1 MTPVLYIGL
10 GSSGLKMLEEAQRF
24 FYSTTKTC
32 CPDHV
37 RFLFVETDAN
47 KKSAVLPG
55 QPHGRPAME
64 EFRTILDGVGDS
76 IERLQR
82 MVKVNVLPSDDP
94 PKDAVVVLS
103 MTDRNADR
111 PILKDSDFPVSLYQT
126 MSHMFS
132 GTDRRMAKAT
142 AFSHLVGWLKDAGVS
157 DCVIAVRL
165 RGDRLEVYTPT
176 ALTDT
181 LRLRVELLFND
192 VELATRLEKDKDGR
206 EIETVRWLPT
216 KKSVAFADSGA
227 GGMRSVGRIA
237 LWGKSTKG
245 EGRYLQNFRA
255 KIKTLVQD
263 LRLSHGCE
271 PIVYIAG
278 TFGGGTNSGMFI
290 DVAYLC
296 RDVMDSTHSKN
307 PPVLGLFLLPEVAAA
322 DIKTVSNSYAC
333 LNDLNH
339 FTSKDSQFLARW
351 PLDVG
356 VDTFDSGTTPFKL
369 ATLMSLSWAPDGNLD
384 TLCRMS
390 GLFLF
395 LMGSGFIDYRKARV
409 IDVNLSNH
417 QSLAATTDAEQENH
431 WKYSAVGL
439 TALFYPRGEIRVSAA
454 CDSAINRILASWLDP
469 QHCDGFDKDG
479 VTLDARYSER
489 WPAYCKVIDEAL
501 GAAFARLANNGPGG
515 KPAITELQ
523 KLLNKAARGEVKFN
537 EETLRE
543 DLSGS
548 SSIYRAARSF
558 ASPDNPRP
566 LPTEES
572 NWMAVEVLV
581 AEINNLV
588 AKEIDDTGNLKYGLM
603 VLNGVAGYL
612 GGVVDLWE
620 KLGLKEWDAALEGVG
635 DSGAEGILKTIL
647 AGDGAI
653 FGVRREIRLSRL
665 EDALRFMYIHML
677 TPHVKKLC
685 QEMLSEQYS
694 MNGGGRFPG
703 LCTAGEI
710 KQLSDLIQEASKIVS
725 AHKNLVHNGIKP
737 NALIKYVYPSGTFE
751 TEVESALRAFTASG
765 ASPKSRSMGRELVR
779 QLGKATTLEA
789 LRACA
794 GLPEVLAGR
803 AIDTVTAKFEE
814 ASLPQP
820 PPPANNAHF
829 LLDNP
834 ELHIFAGKAVSD
846 ISVQMGR
853 NSDSLDNAPT
863 HPKVIVTDEAQNAQ
877 RVAAALTKNEV
888 LGFDVTQSINAV
900 SPLLKDMVL
909 FFDERPVTS
918 VTELAALH
926 LWKPKYDERRLI
938 ENSLDTYFHT

>member
-24 FYSTTKTC
+24 FYSTTKSC

-37 RFLFVETDAN
+37 RFLFVETDAT
-47 KKSAVLPG
+47 KKASPVPG

-82 MVKVNVLPSDDP
+82 MVKVKIVPSDDP

-103 MTDRNADR
+103 MTDRNAER
-111 PILKDSDFPVSLYQT
+111 PILKDPEFPASLYQT

-132 GTDRRMAKAT
+132 GTDRRLAQAT
-142 AFSHLVGWLKDAGVS
+142 AFKHLVEWLKEAGVS

-165 RGDRLEVYTPT
+165 RGDKLEVFTPT
-176 ALTDT
+176 ALSET

-192 VELATRLEKDKDGR
+192 VELATRLERDKDGR
-206 EIETVRWLPT
+206 DIETVRWLPT
-216 KKSVAFADSGA
+216 KKAVAFADAGA

-255 KIKTLVQD
+255 KIKALIQD
-263 LRLSHGCE
+263 LRLSNGRE

-296 RDVMDSTHSKN
+296 RDAMDPSHSKN
-307 PPVLGLFLLPEVAAA
+307 PPVLGLFLLPEVESG

-356 VDTFDSGTTPFKL
+356 VDLFDSGTTPFKM
-369 ATLMSLSWAPDGNLD
+369 ATLMSLSWAPDRELD

-395 LMGSGFIDYRKARV
+395 LMGSGFIDYRKARA
-409 IDVNLSNH
+409 IDVVIANQH
-417 QSLAATTDAEQENH
+417 GIAASADADQENH

-454 CDSAINRILASWLDP
+454 CNSAIDRILSSWLDP

-489 WPAYCKVIDEAL
+489 WPAYCKVIDDAL
-501 GAAFARLANNGPGG
+501 GAAFGRLANNGPGG
-515 KPAITELQ
+515 KPSIAELQ
-523 KLLNKAARGEVKFN
+523 KLLNKCARGEVKFN

-543 DLSGS
+543 HLSGS
-548 SSIYRAARSF
+548 SSIYRAARSYS
-558 ASPDNPRP
+558 SPDNPRR
-566 LPTEES
+566 LPEEES
-572 NWMAVEVLV
+572 NWMAIEVLV
-581 AEINNLV
+581 SEINTLV

-603 VLNGVAGYL
+603 VLNGIAGYL

-635 DSGAEGILKTIL
+635 DSGTEGILKTVL

-653 FGVRREIRLSRL
+653 FGVRREIRMARL
-665 EDALRFMYIHML
+665 EDTLRLMYIHML

-685 QEMLSEQYS
+685 QEMLSEQVS
-694 MNGGGRFPG
+694 ENGSGRFPG
-703 LCTAGEI
+703 LCTAAEI
-710 KQLSDLIQEASKIVS
+710 KQLSDLILEASKIVI
-725 AHKNLVHNGIKP
+725 AHKKLVLNGIKP

-751 TEVESALRAFTASG
+751 TEVEATLRAFAASDS
-765 ASPKSRSMGRELVR
+765 SPKSRSMGRDVVR
-779 QLGKATTLEA
+779 KLGKTTTLEA

-794 GLPEVLAGR
+794 GLPEVLAGC
-803 AIDTVTAKFEE
+803 AIDTVTGKFEE

-820 PPPANNAHF
+820 PAPANNAHF

-834 ELHIFAGKAVSD
+834 ELHIYAGKAVSD

-877 RVAAALTKNEV
+877 RVAAALTRNDV
-888 LGFDVTQSINAV
+888 LGFDATQSISAV

-918 VTELAALH
+918 VTELASIH

>member
-24 FYSTTKTC
+24 FYSTTKSC
-32 CPDHV
+32 CPEHV
-37 RFLFVETDAN
+37 RFLFVETDAT
-47 KKSAVLPG
+47 KKATPVPG

-64 EFRTILDGVGDS
+64 EFRTVLDGVGDS

-82 MVKVNVLPSDDP
+82 MVKVKIVSSDDP
-94 PKDAVVVLS
+94 PKDAVVVLT
-103 MTDRNADR
+103 MKDRIADR
-111 PILKDSDFPVSLYQT
+111 PILKDPEFPAALYQT

-132 GTDRRMAKAT
+132 GTDRRLAQETGFK
-142 AFSHLVGWLKDAGVS
+142 HLVGWLKDGGLS

-165 RGDRLEVYTPT
+165 RGDRLEVFTPV

-181 LRLRVELLFND
+181 LRLRIELLFND
-192 VELATRLEKDKDGR
+192 VELATRIERDKDGR

-216 KKSVAFADSGA
+216 KKAVAFADAGA

-255 KIKTLVQD
+255 KIKSLIQD
-263 LRLSHGCE
+263 LRLSNGRE

-296 RDVMDSTHSKN
+296 RDAVDPTHSKN
-307 PPVLGLFLLPEVAAA
+307 PPVLGLFLLPEVESN

-356 VDTFDSGTTPFKL
+356 VDTFDSGTTPFKM
-369 ATLMSLSWAPDGNLD
+369 ATLMSLSWTPDRSLD

-395 LMGSGFIDYRKARV
+395 LMGSGFIDYRKARA
-409 IDVNLSNH
+409 IDVVISNQ
-417 QSLAATTDAEQENH
+417 QSIAATADADQENH

-454 CDSAINRILASWLDP
+454 CNCAINRILSSWLDP
-469 QHCDGFDKDG
+469 QHCDGLDKDG

-489 WPAYCKVIDEAL
+489 WPAYCKAIDDAI

-515 KPAITELQ
+515 KPSITELQ
-523 KLLNKAARGEVKFN
+523 KLLNKSAKGEIQFN

-543 DLSGS
+543 CISASSG
-548 SSIYRAARSF
+548 IYRAARSF
-558 ASPDNPRP
+558 SSPDNPRE
-566 LPTEES
+566 LPTEEN
-572 NWMAVEVLV
+572 NWMAIEVLV
-581 AEINNLV
+581 SEINHLV
-588 AKEIDDTGNLKYGLM
+588 AREIDETGNLNYGLK
-603 VLNGVAGYL
+603 VLSGVAGYL

-635 DSGAEGILKTIL
+635 DGSAEGILKTIL
-647 AGDGAI
+647 AGDGVI
-653 FGVRREIRLSRL
+653 FGVRKEIRLARL
-665 EDALRFMYIHML
+665 EEAMRFMFIHMM
-677 TPHVKKLC
+677 TPHVKKLS
-685 QEMLSEQYS
+685 QEMLSEQVS
-694 MNGGGRFPG
+694 SNGGGRFPG
-703 LCTAGEI
+703 LCTAAEI
-710 KQLSDLIQEASKIVS
+710 KQLSDLIRSASAIVS
-725 AHKNLVHNGIKP
+725 AHKALVLNGIKP

-751 TEVESALRAFTASG
+751 TEVESALQAFTALGTGS
-765 ASPKSRSMGRELVR
+765 KRRSMGRDVVR

-794 GLPEVLAGR
+794 GLPEVLAGC
-803 AIDTVTAKFEE
+803 AIDTVTGQLEK

-820 PPPANNAHF
+820 PAPANNSHF

-853 NSDSLDNAPT
+853 HSDSLDNAPT
-863 HPKVIVTDEAQNAQ
+863 HPKVIVTDDPQNAQ
-877 RVAAALTKNEV
+877 RVSTALINNDV
-888 LGFDVTQSINAV
+888 LGFDVTQSMAAA

-918 VTELAALH
+918 VTELAALF
-926 LWKPKYDERRLI
+926 LWKPKYDERRLA